1 MALLSRVARY
11 GDCRAAIIDR
21 LPLLPS
27 AAMSGRAAAGAR
39 GGAELGAGLARVGG
53 LEDFG
58 AAGEF
63 GLARFGA
70 AGAEGQG
77 FRAVHFVEVGFV
89 DARSRGT
96 AAAAHPTPRCARPS
110 PSRGG

>member
-1 MALLSRVARY
+1 VPR
-11 GDCRAAIIDR
+11 
-21 LPLLPS
+21 
-27 AAMSGRAAAGAR
+27 RAAAGAR

-70 AGAEGQG
+70 AGAVGQG
-77 FRAVHFVEVGFV
+77 LRGVHFVEVGFV
-89 DARSRGT
+89 DFGGAAGTTRGL
-96 AAAAHPTPRCARPS
+96 PLTPPLS
-110 PSRGG
+110 P